1 MSTKEGVNVADW
13 LAIKTEYITTDTS
26 YRKLAEKY
34 GVSRGQIYK
43 AGGEEGWVE
52 LREQYRSKTIAKT
65 VEKISEK
72 KARQAAKVGDLADK
86 LLIKLEQAIEELDQT
101 MVTHKVKTR
110 DIEYGDQTAKG
121 KPTHE
126 VITEEEKVLA
136 MASVVD
142 RGGLRLIASALKDL
156 QAIKGEI
163 TDLERREREA
173 RIEAL
178 RRSSMTAEGDDDDTG
193 VILMPPRLGAD
204 ADG

>member
-1 MSTKEGVNVADW
+1 MADW
-13 LAIKTEYITTDTS
+13 LKIKTEYITTDTS

-34 GVSRGQIYK
+34 GVSKAQIYK
-43 AGGEEGWVE
+43 VGGEEGWVE

-178 RRSSMTAEGDDDDTG
+178 RRANLLGDGDDDDTG
-193 VILMPPRLGAD
+193 VILLPPRREQPD
-204 ADG
+204 A